1 MRVADYSRRRRP
13 GSTREVP
20 RRRPAL
26 AEPLRYQTEPG
37 RDPVPVQ
44 PRTGG

>member
-1 MRVADYSRRRRP
+1 MCVADHSLRRRP
-13 GSTREVP
+13 VGTREVP

-37 RDPVPVQ
+37 GDPVPVQ